1 MRNSNTINLRLHRYD
16 YDLNIEANLNTIAL
30 LDPIAKKISIMS
42 NEDKMNF
49 KLPPGLG
56 GPSKTIYQRIIK
68 KVYGRERGLEIIDLL
83 HENPAQVVP
92 IVLKRLRQKDEEWKR
107 AQREWNKI
115 WREVDAKNYYKAL
128 DYLGIN
134 FKSTDRKQITSRALI
149 TEAETLKREQ
159 AEQRLRSKSIPTVK
173 PSGLSQHQFRYTF
186 ADKALFSDVTRLIF
200 SYLERQSGIS
210 NNDCNKIRE
219 FATKFVA
226 EFFDMEDVSPDLNKK
241 QVVEEVDDTMADD
254 KDSQSAM
261 SDDSEASNSGRS
273 TSRRRQNNRGK
284 SASKNLLK
292 DATRRRRNA
301 GRTQSPE
308 ADEKEATADESDVK
322 AEEDEVPNDV
332 NMEEATATSNEQN
345 GDLQAQ
351 APLHTSN
358 VLKEINTEEQAS
370 TVAAAAT
377 APIVE
382 QTKISTIFGNN
393 PFYCFLRLYQVSL
406 CNF

>member
-1 MRNSNTINLRLHRYD
+1 
-16 YDLNIEANLNTIAL
+16 
-30 LDPIAKKISIMS
+30 MS

-68 KVYGRERGLEIIDLL
+68 KVYGRERGLEIIELL

-159 AEQRLRSKSIPTVK
+159 AEQRLRSKSIPTMK
-173 PSGLSQHQFRYTF
+173 PSGLSQHQFRF
-186 ADKALFSDVTRLIF
+186 SLPDKALFSDVSRLIF

-226 EFFDMEDVSPDLNKK
+226 EFFDVEDASPDLNKK
-241 QVVEEVDDTMADD
+241 QVVEEEDENMADD

-261 SDDSEASNSGRS
+261 SDDSEASTSGRS
-273 TSRRRQNNRGK
+273 TSRRRQNHRGK
-284 SASKNLLK
+284 TGSKNLLK

-308 ADEKEATADESDVK
+308 AEEKETTADEADVK
-322 AEEDEVPNDV
+322 AEEEEGPSDV
-332 NMEEATATSNEQN
+332 NMEEAAAASNEQN
-345 GDLQAQ
+345 GADKAQ
-351 APLHTSN
+351 ADIAS
-358 VLKEINTEEQAS
+358 VAKEVDKEEQVS
-370 TVAAAAT
+370 NVAAAAT

-382 QTKISTIFGNN
+382 HIKISTIFGNN
-393 PFYCFLRLYQVSL
+393 PFYCFLRLYQVSTL
-406 CNF
+406 QFSYAHVILSFINLMDSWSIIVLRS